1 MTSHKRLNMSQ
12 YQVPYCDV
20 TQVKARCTFYGASN
34 PAFITSVSC
43 PNRYFESLN

>member
-20 TQVKARCTFYGASN
+20 TQVKSQV
-34 PAFITSVSC
+34 FILWSV
-43 PNRYFESLN
+43 ESRFHYQRFMPE